1 MFAWL
6 ILIILFALWL
16 FKNNSGKIPGPW
28 FLPLAGSAPFIMIHE
43 PAMLSYP
50 YRAMYKLSKQY
61 GNVMK
66 VGLGL
71 QQWIILSG
79 FKEIQQFSMSED
91 SVSHL
96 PSKTFDEIYSFDR
109 PLGIIFPDGDLWREQ
124 RKFGVKTL
132 RQLGVG
138 KSSLEDKMVDET
150 KNMIQYLKSIIST
163 KGNLVEMD
171 DFFDLPCLN
180 IIWGL
185 VNSTRFDYEDEKLKR
200 QIQMIDKFT
209 MESAIGP
216 LVAMRPLRF
225 IPPFSFIYNNVK
237 NSMDLFKGYMRNLV
251 SQDSESYD
259 ENEMRGYI
267 DYFLHERYKESSKN
281 YEDEQL
287 IVTLIDFFTGG
298 SGTMSKTLAF
308 GILFSTLHP
317 QITKQVQ
324 DEISNAGLDFVT
336 LEDKHLLPYTEA
348 TVFEI
353 SRLASVLPI
362 APPRQT
368 TGDIIVGEHLIPKG
382 SLVQMNLYAMHRN
395 SEHWTEPHKFRP
407 ERFLDS
413 EGKFKQ
419 DEWVQP
425 FGYGKRKCLGENVA
439 RNNTFLMYANMIRS
453 FEFSVSSCHP
463 LPSTDPVGGLTIGPQ
478 KFSVLVEPRN

>member
-1 MFAWL
+1 L
-6 ILIILFALWL
+6 I
-16 FKNNSGKIPGPW
+16 KYNTGKILGPW
-28 FLPLAGSAPFIMIHE
+28 FLPLAGSAPFIMLYE
-43 PAMLSYP
+43 PRMLSYP
-50 YRAMYKLSKQY
+50 YRAMYKLSIKY

-79 FKEIQQFSMSED
+79 FKEIQEFSMSEN

-109 PLGIIFPDGDLWREQ
+109 PLGIIFPDGELWREQ

-138 KSSLEDKMVDET
+138 KSSLEDKMLEET
-150 KNMIQYLKSIIST
+150 KNMILYMNNLINT
-163 KGNLVEMD
+163 KGSLVEMD
-171 DFFDLPCLN
+171 AFFDLPCLN

-185 VNSTRFDYEDEKLKR
+185 VNSTRFDYEDEKLKE

-216 LVAMRPLRF
+216 LVAMRPLRY

-237 NSMDLFKGYMRNLV
+237 KNMDIFKGHMRNLV
-251 SQDSESYD
+251 NKETPLFEESD
-259 ENEMRGYI
+259 MKGYI
-267 DYFLHERYKESSKN
+267 DYFLNERNKDFNKH

-308 GILFSTLHP
+308 GILYSTLHP
-317 QITKQVQ
+317 HVAKQVY
-324 DEISNAGLDFVT
+324 DEINNVGLDFVT
-336 LEDKHLLPYTEA
+336 LDDKPNLPYTEA
-348 TVFEI
+348 TVLEI

-368 TGDIIVGEHLIPKG
+368 TGDITVGGHVIPKG

-395 SEHWTEPHKFRP
+395 SEHWVEPHKFRP

-413 EGKFKQ
+413 QGKFKQ

-453 FEFSVSSCHP
+453 FDFSVSKSHP
-463 LPSTDPVGGLTIGPQ
+463 LPTTDPEGGLTIGPQ
-478 KFSVLVEPRN
+478 KFSVMVEARN